1 MTEQAKHSTCKFYD
15 PDDRTYYDCDIYY
28 IADLNL
34 VEESHNGKVGYV
46 GQGFLD
52 GGRPIALGQ
61 GKVFGDDKLGTI
73 NAEFVDSGIIDGYC
87 RIFHADYIHYCNF
100 FLNPYNVPDVSA
112 RAIPHRFRLHYDLKN
127 ATAQFTLYDPT
138 ARNIIDRFNVT
149 QAGMNILKQD
159 LDFRRSH
166 AKSCA
171 DRHGEFY
178 KSSFDDT
185 YHAGSFSDGK
195 INWGIQKKENSYYIG
210 EFFLNDP
217 YGWGKDVYNNG
228 IYVGEHQWGKRQWFG
243 VYRWNDGDEYI
254 GTWKD
259 GNMHG
264 YGIYF
269 YKDGYY
275 AGEWKN
281 DQRDGYGT
289 YVWNDGSRRSG
300 RYSNGKFVG

>member
-1 MTEQAKHSTCKFYD
+1 MIEQAKHSIYKLYNFGEKRYD
-15 PDDRTYYDCDIYY
+15 N
-28 IADLNL
+28 ADVYFIPSLNL
-34 VEESHNGKVGYV
+34 LEISVNGKVMYV

-52 GGRPIALGQ
+52 GGVPVMLGQ
-61 GKVFGDDKLGTI
+61 GKIVGEGVLTAVNG
-73 NAEFVDSGIIDGYC
+73 EFVGNGTIDGYY
-87 RIFHADYIHYCNF
+87 RFFHADYIHYCNSF
-100 FLNPYNVPDVSA
+100 SNSFNDPNA
-112 RAIPHRFRLHYDLKN
+112 RAQAIPHRFVLGQDLKN
-127 ATAQFTLYDPT
+127 STALIILYDPT
-138 ARNIIDRFNVT
+138 AKNIIDRFNVT